1 MAAHNELGRYGE
13 FLAKAY
19 LEQQGYRIL
28 EKNWVYGRA
37 EIDLIAFYEQ
47 RLIFVEVKTRRSA
60 AHGEPED
67 FVNWKKEKQME
78 FASSVYIER
87 INHQG
92 EIRFD
97 IVAIVFENK
106 ELYKINHIEDAF
118 WPT

>member
-1 MAAHNELGRYGE
+1 MAEHNDLGRYGE
-13 FLAKAY
+13 QLAKTY
-19 LEQQGYRIL
+19 LEQHGYRIL
-28 EKNWVYGRA
+28 EMNWVYGRS
-37 EIDLIAFYEQ
+37 EIDLIAFYENQ
-47 RLIFVEVKTRRSA
+47 LIFVEVKTRRSV

-78 FASSVYIER
+78 FASSVYIDR
-87 INHQG
+87 MNHQG

-106 ELYKINHIEDAF
+106 EIYKINHIEDAF